1 MTKPNEENPRGVSR
15 SAGEDR
21 TKTRGGIVCSH
32 DTYAPGNNGS
42 EAVVDQKGWGQ
53 FARAIRPIRL
63 GAEKKKPTGVHQTG
77 DRRRRRPSRDRSAKG
92 KESSEIW
99 NDQGRELWAPGGMFF
114 CVVVSGQRW
123 VIGVCPSRIGSIC
136 PFLLRKIKA
145 AGKESERVDRGS
157 ILGYDLAKRTCMDSY
172 FLRPILCAR
181 PLLVE
186 SNKNLHVFS
195 PCHRKKKTFA
205 FTWRLLPC
213 PRESKKEYLLFHQN
227 KKKVKGITRI
237 CLTRSYFY
245 GSYIFP
251 WS

>member
-1 MTKPNEENPRGVSR
+1 M
-15 SAGEDR
+15 
-21 TKTRGGIVCSH
+21 
-32 DTYAPGNNGS
+32 
-42 EAVVDQKGWGQ
+42 
-53 FARAIRPIRL
+53 
-63 GAEKKKPTGVHQTG
+63 
-77 DRRRRRPSRDRSAKG
+77 
-92 KESSEIW
+92 
-99 NDQGRELWAPGGMFF
+99 
-114 CVVVSGQRW
+114 
-123 VIGVCPSRIGSIC
+123 IGVCPSRIGSIC

-213 PRESKKEYLLFHQN
+213 PRESKRNNKNMSNSFVLLW
-227 KKKVKGITRI
+227 II
-237 CLTRSYFY
+237 YISLELTLCIVWRTNSSME
-245 GSYIFP
+245 SYIP
-251 WS
+251 HDLS